1 MANGPQT
8 QTALEADGESAAY
21 PESEGLPKNS
31 KESGMELA
39 PMGNL
44 CALVNENLRDCPEK
58 SCKGTQLKLE
68 VDRRIG
74 FASSWKL
81 TCSSCENLET
91 AANNRLNYLK
101 RKRENTVDWKEKRTV
116 GQVISRLNIKN
127 ENKRQLNKQQIH
139 SPLVNK
145 KRTRKHKQRKVM
157 DYAVNVRAVLASF
170 YIGTGGMDIGLANL
184 CQGMAGGK
192 SWE

>member
-1 MANGPQT
+1 MANVLIVCHYKDGKSSPMANGPQT

-81 TCSSCENLET
+81 TCSSCEKLET
-91 AANNRLNYLK
+91 TANNRLNLLLNRRTHSCSSGK
-101 RKRENTVDWKEKRTV
+101 RCFTQKF
-116 GQVISRLNIKN
+116 IP
-127 ENKRQLNKQQIH
+127 H
-139 SPLVNK
+139 SPQPTGRRSGLDSTK
-145 KRTRKHKQRKVM
+145 
-157 DYAVNVRAVLASF
+157 ASLAGS
-170 YIGTGGMDIGLANL
+170 
-184 CQGMAGGK
+184 
-192 SWE
+192 